1 MQSIIDISKHGKV
14 SGESLRQF
22 CQGQIARF
30 KIPTHFKIVDELL
43 MTITGKP
50 QKFVMCDMIIVSITG
65 QVASSS

>member
-22 CQGQIARF
+22 CQGQTTRF
-30 KIPTHFKIVDELL
+30 KIPPHFKIVDELS

-50 QKFVMCDMIIVSITG
+50 QKFVMCDMMVVSITG